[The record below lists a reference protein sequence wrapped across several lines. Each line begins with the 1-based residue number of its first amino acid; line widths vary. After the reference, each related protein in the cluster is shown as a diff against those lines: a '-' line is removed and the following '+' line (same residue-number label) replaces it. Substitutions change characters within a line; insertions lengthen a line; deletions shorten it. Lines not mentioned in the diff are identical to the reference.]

1 MQAYASVQLNADL
14 GLSDYVYGLGSGI
27 FFLGYMFFQVRTSF
41 SPVCISCKSSHKI
54 SSAKCMLHS
63 EVPSAGGSPCADISV
78 ITLIRSRFLLAVLCL
93 PWALEHA

>member
-41 SPVCISCKSSHKI
+41 SPVCIFQVFHEVSSP
-54 SSAKCMLHS
+54 KCMLHS
-63 EVPSAGGSPCADISV
+63 EIPSAGGSPCADISV
-78 ITLIRSRFLLAVLCL
+78 ITLIHSRCLLAVLCL
-93 PWALEHA
+93 PCAMEHA